1 MKFLDQCKIYVR
13 SGDGGGGA
21 VSFRREK
28 FIEYGGPDGGDGG
41 RGGDVWIEA
50 VEGLNTLI
58 DYRYQQ
64 HFKAKTGNHGQGRN
78 MHGQAGEDVVL
89 KVPIGTEVLDEERE
103 TVIVDLDHAGARY
116 LLAKGG
122 NGGWGNDRFKGPVNR
137 APRHANPGQDG
148 VERWIW
154 LRLKLIADVGLVGL
168 PNAGKSTFL
177 AATSAAKPKIADYPF
192 TTLSPN
198 LGVVDLS
205 TQERFVI
212 ADIPGLIEGASEG
225 AGLGTRFLGHVE
237 RCAVLIHLV
246 DGTQADVADAYR
258 QVRQELKAYGE
269 GLAEKPEIVAL
280 NKADA
285 LSRDDRL
292 DLVTELGTAA
302 GRAPMVVSGVSGEGV
317 RELLR
322 SAYAMVRRQRGEL
335 VGLDDAHEGEDMTA
349 EDWEPGL

>member
-1 MKFLDQCKIYVR
+1 MKFLDQCKIYIR

-50 VEGLNTLI
+50 VDGLNTLI

-64 HFKAKTGNHGQGRN
+64 HFKADTGVHGMGRN
-78 MHGQAGEDVVL
+78 RAGHNGAEVVL
-89 KVPIGTEVLDEERE
+89 KVPVGTQVYEEDRE
-103 TVIVDLDHAGARY
+103 TLIADLDHAGMRV

-122 NGGWGNDRFKGPVNR
+122 NGGFGNTHFKGPINQ
-137 APRHANPGQDG
+137 APRHANPGLPG
-148 VERWIW
+148 EERWLW

-177 AATSAAKPKIADYPF
+177 AATSAAKPKVADYPF
-192 TTLSPN
+192 TTLTPN

-225 AGLGTRFLGHVE
+225 AGLGTKFLGHVE
-237 RCAVLIHLV
+237 RTAVLIHLV
-246 DGTQADVADAYR
+246 DGTQDDIAGAYKTIR
-258 QVRQELKAYGE
+258 AELAAYGE
-269 GLAEKPEIVAL
+269 GLEDKTELLAL
-280 NKADA
+280 NKIDA
-285 LSRDDRL
+285 LDPETRKSAAKAL
-292 DLVTELGTAA
+292 QKAA
-302 GRAPMVVSGVSGEGV
+302 GKKPFLISGVSGEGV
-317 RELLR
+317 TDLLR
-322 SAYAMVRRQRGEL
+322 TAFKAVQKKRMDEGLIPRSDD
-335 VGLDDAHEGEDMTA
+335 LDDDTPTEGG
-349 EDWEPGL
+349 WSP